1 MCNQVRCALEE
12 HGCFLAKYDQ
22 LSPQLSAKVL
32 SQTKDMFELPIEI
45 KLRNT
50 VDLPNRGYA
59 IDKFQK
65 MPLHEG
71 MGIDNARFVEETQ
84 KFMNLMW
91 PDGKDN
97 FCYGTGKH
105 YASFAASNSHV
116 IRFLKFIPQE
126 DPEVTNIRLQPHK
139 DLSFATIVH
148 QVDVGG
154 LEVEANDGSWIALQ
168 PEPSHFVFMACQA
181 MQGWSNDRIKACK
194 QRVTVSGN
202 EGRHSLA
209 LFNFNNGVIQ
219 VPEEMV
225 DDEHPLLYNSFDHNE
240 YIHFF
245 IRSFKSSKDALKLQ
259 FENPLKAFCGV

>member
-1 MCNQVRCALEE
+1 
-12 HGCFLAKYDQ
+12 
-22 LSPQLSAKVL
+22 
-32 SQTKDMFELPIEI
+32 MFELPIEI

-65 MPLHEG
+65 MPLYEG

-97 FCYGTGKH
+97 FCSQLKGDLNDLVLEMVFESYGTGKH

-116 IRFLKFIPQE
+116 IRFLTFIPQE

-181 MQGWSNDRIKACK
+181 MQVSNVHLIKS
-194 QRVTVSGN
+194 T
-202 EGRHSLA
+202 
-209 LFNFNNGVIQ
+209 
-219 VPEEMV
+219 
-225 DDEHPLLYNSFDHNE
+225 
-240 YIHFF
+240 
-245 IRSFKSSKDALKLQ
+245 
-259 FENPLKAFCGV
+259 